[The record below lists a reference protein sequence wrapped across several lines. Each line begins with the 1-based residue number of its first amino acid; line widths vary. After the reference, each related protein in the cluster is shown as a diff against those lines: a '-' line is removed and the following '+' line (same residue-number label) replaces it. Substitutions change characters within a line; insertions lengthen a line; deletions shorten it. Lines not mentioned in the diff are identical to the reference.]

1 MAVVSDRS
9 AASPADGA
17 RPLRVGLRA
26 DASAAVG
33 GGHVMRCLALAEEL
47 RRQGAEAVLLG
58 SVDGLDW
65 LREQL
70 AERRLELL
78 PGPSDPAGLVA
89 AARAAALDAVVLDS
103 YALAAECSAAL
114 RSAGLPVA
122 VIVDGTTRGQS
133 ADLVIDQAVGSPDMS
148 SVLPET
154 TGGAGEA
161 GGERPRRLGGFEHAL
176 VRGAVLAARD
186 RAGSGAGPGSGPGA
200 VPHVLCFFGATDPYG
215 AAPDAVAA
223 LLATG
228 LPVRLTVVAAGPG
241 ARGAVE
247 ALAVGPG
254 QAVRVT
260 PPVADLPGLAREA
273 DAVVTAAGSSVL
285 DLLCLG
291 RAVAV
296 LVVAEAQWPVYRAV
310 VDAGL
315 VVGLGA
321 LESLRGAGGARVR
334 AVAALR
340 ELLSDGSARAGLGR
354 RGAAAVDGLGCA
366 RAAGALL
373 GLARSGRERTG

>member
-1 MAVVSDRS
+1 MAVVSDR
-9 AASPADGA
+9 AAAHPARGA

-33 GGHVMRCLALAEEL
+33 GGHMMRCLALAEEL

-78 PGPSDPAGLVA
+78 PGPSDPAGLVE

-186 RAGSGAGPGSGPGA
+186 GAGSGSGSGPGA

-228 LPVRLTVVAAGPG
+228 LPVRLTVVAAGAGP
-241 ARGAVE
+241 RGAVE

-254 QAVRVT
+254 QVVRVT

-321 LESLRGAGGARVR
+321 LESLRGAGSARVR

-340 ELLSDGSARAGLGR
+340 ELLADGSARAGLAR
-354 RGAAAVDGLGCA
+354 RGAAAVDGSGCV
-366 RAAGALL
+366 RVAGALL
-373 GLARSGRERTG
+373 GLARSGREQAG

>member
-1 MAVVSDRS
+1 MAVVSDRA

-17 RPLRVGLRA
+17 RTLRVGLRA

-65 LREQL
+65 LRGQL

-78 PGPSDPAGLVA
+78 PGPSDPAGLVE

-122 VIVDGTTRGQS
+122 VIVDGSTRGQS
-133 ADLVIDQAVGSPDMS
+133 ADLVIDQALGSPDMS

-154 TGGAGEA
+154 TGGAG
-161 GGERPRRLGGFEHAL
+161 GERPHRLGGFEHAL

-186 RAGSGAGPGSGPGA
+186 GAGPGPGSGPGA

-241 ARGAVE
+241 VRGAVE

-254 QAVRVT
+254 QVVRVT

-340 ELLSDGSARAGLGR
+340 ELLADGSARAGLGR
-354 RGAAAVDGLGCA
+354 RGAAAVDGAGCA
-366 RAAGALL
+366 RVAGVLL